1 MFRQTVL
8 ALLAFILLAFVVMWI
23 IGGGP
28 RRIINDI
35 QGIDVL
41 PFSSEGEAGFRLPWQ
56 PAQLFPTID
65 ITGAL
70 LLDDKNAAGDPASQ
84 IAALEEEYERLSLA
98 ASESRTFGNAS
109 AHRGAI
115 SLVADTSGVRADS
128 ALEEYLQIVADSRNT
143 ASVDIAGW
151 SLESALSG
159 TRVYIPGGS
168 SAFLMGTANVV
179 GPISLDP
186 GGLAIVSSAASPV
199 GISFRENT
207 CTGYLSQFQ
216 SFSPPLTSECPTPSS
231 ILPFTEENLRIYGD
245 SCFDIVDSLQ
255 SCEFPRDLPDTLYP
269 SCRTFLAD
277 RLSYNGCVQQNRN
290 RSAFQKNMW
299 RIYLGS
305 QNEMWRN
312 SHDAIRLLDAQ
323 GRTVDVFVY

>member
-1 MFRQTVL
+1 MFRQTIL
-8 ALLAFILLAFVVMWI
+8 ALLAFILIAFVVMWV

-28 RRIINDI
+28 RRTINDI

-41 PFSSEGEAGFRLPWQ
+41 PFSSEGETGFRLPWQ

-70 LLDDKNAAGDPASQ
+70 LLGEEEKGDPASQ

-109 AHRGAI
+109 VHARAI
-115 SLVADTSGVRADS
+115 SLVADLGGVRADN
-128 ALEEYLQIVADSRNT
+128 AQDEYLQIVADSRNT

-159 TRVYIPGGS
+159 LRVYIPGGS
-168 SAFLMGTANVV
+168 SAFLMGTANTM
-179 GPISLDP
+179 GPITLDP
-186 GGLAIVSSAASPV
+186 GGLAIVSSAVSPV
-199 GISFRENT
+199 GISFRENA

-216 SFSPPLTSECPTPSS
+216 SFSPPLSSECSAPSS
-231 ILPFTEENLRIYGD
+231 ILPLTEENLRTYGD
-245 SCFDIVDSLQ
+245 GCFDIVNSLQ
-255 SCEFPRDLPDTLYP
+255 SCEFPRELPDTLYP
-269 SCRTFLAD
+269 SCRAFLAD

-299 RIYLGS
+299 RVYLGRTTS
-305 QNEMWRN
+305 LWRTQRE
-312 SHDAIRLLDAQ
+312 IVRLTDIT
-323 GRTVDVFVY
+323 GKTVDAFSY